1 MIIENYFKGIK
12 SKSNMLKII
21 AEDIEMQANKRLIQN
36 RIKMLDNEHKRLVKK
51 IEMASKNRDMF
62 VENKR

>member
-1 MIIENYFKGIK
+1 
-12 SKSNMLKII
+12 MLKII
-21 AEDIEMQANKRLIQN
+21 AEDKEMQANERLIQN